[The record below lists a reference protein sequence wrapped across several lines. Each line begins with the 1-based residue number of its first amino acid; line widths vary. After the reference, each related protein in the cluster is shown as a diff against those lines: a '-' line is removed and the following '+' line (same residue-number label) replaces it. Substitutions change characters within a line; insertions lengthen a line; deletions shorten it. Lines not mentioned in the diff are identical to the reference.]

1 MSSSEQNSFEYQ
13 TVANNL
19 NLTET
24 GGADADADAD
34 DCESGESSLRS
45 EYGDRQDSTSSN
57 GHDLAN
63 KNSAKPM
70 DESSVT
76 SSIQHQQNDIQHVIE
91 KEMRA
96 TSSMSE
102 YNSRFELNEYRNGAV
117 DLSNGE
123 HTLILYLF

>member
-45 EYGDRQDSTSSN
+45 GKNFTFLHSN
-57 GHDLAN
+57 PV
-63 KNSAKPM
+63 SWM
-70 DESSVT
+70 
-76 SSIQHQQNDIQHVIE
+76 
-91 KEMRA
+91 
-96 TSSMSE
+96 
-102 YNSRFELNEYRNGAV
+102 
-117 DLSNGE
+117 
-123 HTLILYLF
+123 